1 MRSSTRHI
9 AAVVLI
15 VTLVAVPVQATPA
28 PDEYIKGY
36 AAAIL
41 AREFK
46 VRAPSLR
53 VSGGI
58 VQLAEAELAAA
69 DRSAVVA
76 ALAAIEG
83 VTRVVILSAGAPER
97 AAAPPGAGA
106 VAPLPLDFSA
116 AGGAAAT
123 ELLATGALPGGLLFR
138 PLLADPRWPHF
149 SLGYRQYLNDDDL
162 EAVVAGSMGENIPFY
177 RWTSSNAHQWEIGG
191 LALVTP
197 IFDRSNNDD
206 LVTEDYLIGLFLGWR
221 HGALSGTARVYHT
234 SAHLGDELALRGTVQ
249 RVNLSYETL
258 DALLSWDLHPEFRLY
273 GGAGYLVR
281 RDPKSLDPWWLQL
294 GLEFRSGWR
303 AWQTLRPVAAIDLQ
317 SRQQNDWHPALSL
330 RAGAQVDS
338 LTVLGR
344 SAQFLFE
351 YYTGDSRDGQF
362 YTRDTEYLG
371 FGVHLSF

>member
-1 MRSSTRHI
+1 MRSSMRPI

-15 VTLVAVPVQATPA
+15 VALVAVPVQAA
-28 PDEYIKGY
+28 PVADEYIKGY

-53 VSGGI
+53 VSDGI
-58 VQLAEAELAAA
+58 VQLAEAELAVA

-83 VTRVVILSAGAPER
+83 VTRVVILSA
-97 AAAPPGAGA
+97 AAPGGA
-106 VAPLPLDFSA
+106 VAPPSPSNVSS

-123 ELLATGALPGGLLFR
+123 ELLEIGGLPPGLLFK

-149 SLGYRQYLNDDDL
+149 WMGYRQHLNEDDL
-162 EAVVAGSMGENIPFY
+162 EGVIAGGMGENIPLY
-177 RWTSSNAHQWEIGG
+177 RWTTSTAHQFEVGTLG
-191 LALVTP
+191 LVTP
-197 IFDRSNNDD
+197 TFDRSNKDD
-206 LVTEDYLIGLFLGWR
+206 LITEDYLIGFFLGWR
-221 HGALSGTARVYHT
+221 HGALSGLTRAYHT
-234 SAHLGDELALRGTVQ
+234 SSHLGDELALKGTVE

-258 DALLSWDLHPEFRLY
+258 DALLSWDFDPEFRLY

-281 RDPKSLDPWWLQL
+281 RDPKSLDPWSVQL
-294 GLEFRSGWR
+294 GLEYRSGWR

-317 SRQQNDWHPALSL
+317 SRQQSDWHPALSL
-330 RAGAQVDS
+330 RGGAQVDS

-351 YYTGDSRDGQF
+351 YYTGPSREGQF
-362 YTRDTEYLG
+362 YTRDVEYLG
-371 FGVHLSF
+371 FGVHFSF

>member
-9 AAVVLI
+9 AVVVLI
-15 VTLVAVPVQATPA
+15 VTLVAVPVQATPV
-28 PDEYIKGY
+28 PDDYIKGY

-46 VRAPSLR
+46 VRAPALR
-53 VSGGI
+53 VSGGV

-83 VTRVVILSAGAPER
+83 VRRVVILSAGAPGG
-97 AAAPPGAGA
+97 AAPPPSD
-106 VAPLPLDFSA
+106 VSA

-123 ELLATGALPGGLLFR
+123 ELLGTGALPGGLLFK

-149 SLGYRQYLNDDDL
+149 SLGYRQYLNEDDL
-162 EAVVAGSMGENIPFY
+162 EGVVAGTIGENIPFY
-177 RWTSSNAHQWEIGG
+177 RWISSNSDQWEIGG
-191 LALVTP
+191 LALAAP

-206 LVTEDYLIGLFLGWR
+206 LVSEDYLVGLFLGWR
-221 HGALSGTARVYHT
+221 HRALAGMARLYHT
-234 SAHLGDELALRGTVQ
+234 SAHIGDELALSGTVK

-258 DALLSWDLHPEFRLY
+258 DARVSWDFAPEFRLY

-281 RDPKSLDPWWLQL
+281 RDPKSLDPWWVQL

-303 AWQTLRPVAAIDLQ
+303 AWQDVRPVAAIDLQ
-317 SRQQNDWHPALSL
+317 SRQQNNWHPALSL
-330 RAGAQVDS
+330 RAGAQIDS
-338 LTVLGR
+338 VTVLGR
-344 SAQFLFE
+344 SAQFLLE
-351 YYTGDSRDGQF
+351 YYTGDSREGQF
-362 YTRDTEYLG
+362 YTRDVDYLG
-371 FGVHLSF
+371 FGLHFNF